1 MKAFNR
7 MLPPLLEK
15 ELLRT
20 LSRYRRLRLMRASMK
35 FFIVLLP
42 SLCAAGGLAFLWL
55 PLEPLVL
62 VIALT
67 CLAVLVGLWAFWPVL
82 ARPVSLRE
90 IAAFIDRQHPD
101 LQDRVLSAV
110 VLSEQGGTPPSE
122 WMLEH
127 FLAEAQQQVKG
138 VPLDD
143 FVRPWELRCLVGGVA
158 LCVALCL
165 AGALGAA
172 WKMGFIRGADSPE
185 QYASARFEVKPGNA
199 VVQPGDNQI
208 VWVTTSDTASA
219 KYIYWEQ
226 GGAEQRAV
234 LQPSTTPEVSY
245 HTFSAMEE
253 SLRYQVRVGGVA
265 SERFEIRVHRPP
277 AVESIHA
284 RYDYPAYLGIEPAS
298 VPYSGELDGV
308 EGTRVT
314 LRVEANKPVESVRLL
329 REAGEELALNPAGEN
344 NWETSFELTVSDTYH
359 LVLRDAEGNEN
370 ADPER
375 YAIRVTP
382 DNPPELRVKYP
393 RGDAKVLALE
403 EVPFAFEVE
412 DDYGI
417 DGYGIEYTLA
427 GKEPVRLALNTP
439 GQTLQEA
446 VGEHLL
452 ALEEL
457 GLAEGDLITWS
468 VWATDKK
475 PGRAIFETSGDP
487 YFLEVRPYTLRYRE
501 QLSQGGSQAPAGEG
515 DAAMDQKKI
524 IIAMTNLRK
533 NAKLLSEEPYTESRN
548 RIAESQAKLR
558 DELAAGLAEADQREQ
573 QIGAEAIG
581 AMDEVLKSLGSAA
594 WPEPEAAVGEGLKS
608 AQKAWQAMLK
618 LEPELR
624 EVSRQQ
630 GGGAGAGQQELDA
643 LEMGQRKD
651 YVEEASTGAAESEAV
666 RNALD
671 DLARRQELLNQ
682 DLGKLISEDEQ
693 AKAEEEK
700 KRQLERLKEEQ
711 QRQMERLD
719 EIRNQVASSEMK
731 ADQRDA
737 TKATLDQAREA
748 MERSLESVREEALQE
763 ARASG
768 SRAAQNL
775 ADAESDLEQLT
786 RDGARERF
794 AGLEEKVKSLQERQA
809 AIQEETKTLKEAQA
823 APGVEGHDD
832 WSKRTESLKD
842 EKESMAG
849 ATKEMLEGAG
859 GLSDQLRENQELL
872 SRKLGDWVRRTSR
885 TGVVEDME
893 EGLPLVE
900 YGVWDAAE
908 RQEGQVKAK
917 IDEAA
922 RTLAELKRF
931 LPGASDDAMARAL
944 DMLSGLEGEKGEQ
957 QSSGESGENDRNPEE
972 QAAGQPSPGA
982 SPPTESQ
989 QGGTAEGTPT
999 AGQPGEAAGQ
1009 QPGAEQPEG
1018 AGPGSG
1024 TESGGEPQRAQGNGT
1039 ESQPGSATGGGVGGG
1054 DEGTVAGGTPMNDFF
1069 DGEARTWRPVLRD
1082 AASLLPRE
1090 SDMRQSLEQVEMDL
1104 GRLQREYDQSKK
1116 LPELSEFEQVVRR
1129 PLLDTIAT
1137 LEEAVRAKAAGE
1149 TSWLEDEGAI
1159 PDQYVDRVAEYFRL
1173 LAEEPAKP

>member
-1 MKAFNR
+1 MTPFSP

-15 ELLRT
+15 ELFRT
-20 LSRYRRLRLMRASMK
+20 LARYRRLRLLRASMK

-42 SLCAAGGLAFLWL
+42 SLCAAGGFAYYWL
-55 PLEPLVL
+55 PVSPALLVAAMGGL
-62 VIALT
+62 AALI
-67 CLAVLVGLWAFWPVL
+67 GLWAFWPVL

-90 IAAFIDRQHPD
+90 IASFIDRQHPD

-110 VLSEQGGTPPSE
+110 VLAEAGDAAPSA

-127 FLAEAQQQVKG
+127 FLSEAQQQVKG

-143 FVRPWELRCLVGGVA
+143 FMRPWELRCLAGGVV
-158 LCVALCL
+158 LCLALCL
-165 AGALGAA
+165 LGALGGA
-172 WKMGFIRGADSPE
+172 WKLGFIRSGNGAE
-185 QYASARFEVKPGNA
+185 RLASVQFEVKPGNT
-199 VVQPGDNQI
+199 VVQPGENQI
-208 VWVTTSDTASA
+208 VWVTSPDTEAA
-219 KYIYWEQ
+219 RHIYWEQ
-226 GGAEQRAV
+226 GGAEHRAV

-253 SLRYQVRVGGVA
+253 SLHYQVRVGGVE
-265 SERFEIRVHRPP
+265 SERFEIRVNRPP

-284 RYDYPAYLGIEPAS
+284 RYVYPAYLDIEPAS
-298 VPYSGELDGV
+298 VPYSGELEGV

-314 LRVEANKPVESVRLL
+314 LRVEANKPLESVRLL
-329 REAGEELALNPAGEN
+329 RDVGEEIGLQSAGEN
-344 NWETSFELTVSDTYH
+344 YWETSFELTVSDTYH
-359 LVLRDAEGNEN
+359 LALRDADGNEN
-370 ADPER
+370 PDPER

-412 DDYGI
+412 DDFGI

-427 GKEPVRLALNTP
+427 GREPVRLALNTP

-446 VGEHLL
+446 AGEHLL

-475 PGRAIFETSGDP
+475 PGRADYETSGDP

-501 QLSQGGSQAPAGEG
+501 QLSQGGGQAPAGEG

-533 NAKLLSEEPYTESRN
+533 TAKTLSEEPYTESRD
-548 RIAESQAKLR
+548 RIAESQTKLR
-558 DELAAGLAEADQREQ
+558 DELAAGLAEADPEEQ

-581 AMDEVLKSLGSAA
+581 AMEDVLKSLGGAA
-594 WPEPEAAVGEGLKS
+594 WPEPEVALGEGLKP

-651 YVEEASTGAAESEAV
+651 YVEEASTGAAENEAV

-719 EIRNQVASSEMK
+719 EIRNKVASSEMK
-731 ADQRDA
+731 SAQRDA

-748 MERSLESVREEALQE
+748 MERSMESVREEALQE

-775 ADAESDLEQLT
+775 ADAESALEQLT

-809 AIQEETKTLKEAQA
+809 TIQEETSTLKEAQA

-832 WSKRTESLKD
+832 WAKRTENLKED
-842 EKESMAG
+842 KAAMAG

-885 TGVVEDME
+885 TGVVEDIE

-908 RQEGQVKAK
+908 RQEGQVKTK

-922 RTLAELKRF
+922 RTLEDLKQF

-944 DMLSGLEGEKGEQ
+944 EMLSGLESDKGEQ
-957 QSSGESGENDRNPEE
+957 QSSGESGENGSSPEE
-972 QAAGQPSPGA
+972 QAADA
-982 SPPTESQ
+982 TE
-989 QGGTAEGTPT
+989 GKPT
-999 AGQPGEAAGQ
+999 AGQPGDAADQ
-1009 QPGAEQPEG
+1009 QPEAEQPEG
-1018 AGPGSG
+1018 GSPGSG
-1024 TESGGEPQRAQGNGT
+1024 AESGGEPQLAQGNGT
-1039 ESQPGSATGGGVGGG
+1039 EGQPGSANGGSTGGG
-1054 DEGTVAGGTPMNDFF
+1054 DEGAVAGGTPMNDFF

-1104 GRLQREYDQSKK
+1104 GRLQREYDHSKK

-1137 LEEAVRAKAAGE
+1137 LEEVVRAKAAGE
-1149 TSWLEDEGAI
+1149 ASWLEDEGAI
-1159 PDQYVDRVAEYFRL
+1159 PEQYVDRVAEYFRL

>member
-1 MKAFNR
+1 MTPLNPI
-7 MLPPLLEK
+7 LPPLLEK
-15 ELLRT
+15 ELFRT
-20 LSRYRRLRLMRASMK
+20 LKRYRRLRLLRASMK

-55 PLEPLVL
+55 PLSPLVL
-62 VIALT
+62 AGALV
-67 CLAVLVGLWAFWPVL
+67 CLVAFVGLWAFWPVF
-82 ARPVSLRE
+82 ARPLSLRDV
-90 IAAFIDRQHPD
+90 ASFIDQQHPD

-110 VLSEQGGTPPSE
+110 VLSENADAAPSA

-127 FLAEAQQQVKG
+127 FLTEAQQQVKG
-138 VPLDD
+138 IPLDD
-143 FVRPWELRCLVGGVA
+143 FMCPWELRSLVGGVT

-172 WKMGFIRGADSPE
+172 WKLGFIRSADSPE
-185 QYASARFEVKPGNA
+185 QLATTRFDVKPGDA

-226 GGAEQRAV
+226 GGTEHRAV

-253 SLRYQVRVGGVA
+253 SLHYQVRVGGVESA
-265 SERFEIRVHRPP
+265 RFELRVHRPP

-284 RYDYPAYLGIEPAS
+284 RYTYPAYLGIEPAS

-329 REAGEELALNPAGEN
+329 REAGEELALSRAGEN
-344 NWETSFELTVSDTYH
+344 HWETTFELTVSDTYH
-359 LVLRDAEGNEN
+359 LTLRDVEGNEN
-370 ADPER
+370 PDPEH
-375 YAIRVTP
+375 YTIRVTP

-412 DDYGI
+412 DDFGI

-439 GQTLQEA
+439 GQTIQEA

-475 PGRAIFETSGDP
+475 PGRADYETSGDP

-501 QLSQGGSQAPAGEG
+501 QLSQGGGQAPAGEG

-524 IIAMTNLRK
+524 IIALTNLRK
-533 NAKLLSEEPYTESRN
+533 TAKSLSEEPYTESLG
-548 RIAESQAKLR
+548 RIAESQTKLR
-558 DELAAGLAEADQREQ
+558 DELAAGLAEADPEEQ
-573 QIGAEAIG
+573 QIGAEALG
-581 AMDEVLKSLGSAA
+581 AMDDVLMSLGSAA
-594 WPEPEAAVGEGLKS
+594 WPEPEVALGEGLKP

-651 YVEEASTGAAESEAV
+651 YVEEASTGAAENEAV

-731 ADQRDA
+731 AAQRDA

-748 MERSLESVREEALQE
+748 MERSMESVREEALQE

-775 ADAESDLEQLT
+775 ADAESALEQLS
-786 RDGARERF
+786 RDGTRERF

-832 WSKRTESLKD
+832 WAKRTESLKD

-908 RQEGQVKAK
+908 RQEGQVKTK

-922 RTLAELKRF
+922 RTLEELKQF

-944 DMLSGLEGEKGEQ
+944 DMLSGLEREKDEQ
-957 QSSGESGENDRNPEE
+957 QSSGESGENGSSPEE

-982 SPPTESQ
+982 GPSTEPRQGEPT
-989 QGGTAEGTPT
+989 EGTPT
-999 AGQPGEAAGQ
+999 AGQPGDAAGQ
-1009 QPGAEQPEG
+1009 QPGVEQPEG
-1018 AGPGSG
+1018 VSPGSG
-1024 TESGGEPQRAQGNGT
+1024 AESGGEPQLAQGNGS
-1039 ESQPGSATGGGVGGG
+1039 EGQPGSATGGTGGG
-1054 DEGTVAGGTPMNDFF
+1054 DEGSVAGGTPMNDFF

-1090 SDMRQSLEQVEMDL
+1090 SEMRQSLEQVETDL
-1104 GRLQREYDQSKK
+1104 GRLQREYDHSKK
-1116 LPELSEFEQVVRR
+1116 LPKLNEFEQVVRR
-1129 PLLDTIAT
+1129 PLLDTIAA
-1137 LEEAVRAKAAGE
+1137 LEEVVRAKAAGE
-1149 TSWLEDEGAI
+1149 AFWLEDEGAI
-1159 PDQYVDRVAEYFRL
+1159 PEQYVDRVAEYFRL

>member
-1 MKAFNR
+1 MTPLNPI
-7 MLPPLLEK
+7 LPPLLEK
-15 ELLRT
+15 ELFRT
-20 LSRYRRLRLMRASMK
+20 LKRYRRLRLLRASMK

-55 PLEPLVL
+55 PLSPLVL
-62 VIALT
+62 AGALV
-67 CLAVLVGLWAFWPVL
+67 CLVAFVGLWAFWPVL

-90 IAAFIDRQHPD
+90 IAAFIDQQHPD

-110 VLSEQGGTPPSE
+110 VLSENADAAPSA

-127 FLAEAQQQVKG
+127 FLTEAQQQVKG
-138 VPLDD
+138 IPLDD
-143 FVRPWELRCLVGGVA
+143 FMRPWELRSLVGGVT

-172 WKMGFIRGADSPE
+172 WKLGFIRGADSPE
-185 QYASARFEVKPGNA
+185 QLATTRFDVKPGDA

-208 VWVTTSDTASA
+208 VWVTTTDTASA

-226 GGAEQRAV
+226 GGTEQRAV

-245 HTFSAMEE
+245 HTFSAIEE
-253 SLRYQVRVGGVA
+253 SLHYQVRVGGVESA
-265 SERFEIRVHRPP
+265 RFELRVHRPP

-284 RYDYPAYLGIEPAS
+284 RYTYPAYLGIEPAS

-329 REAGEELALNPAGEN
+329 REAGEELALSPAGEN
-344 NWETSFELTVSDTYH
+344 HWETTFELTVSDTYH
-359 LVLRDAEGNEN
+359 LALRDVEGNEN
-370 ADPER
+370 PDPER
-375 YAIRVTP
+375 YTIRVTP
-382 DNPPELRVKYP
+382 DNPPELRVNYP

-475 PGRAIFETSGDP
+475 PGRADYETSGDP
-487 YFLEVRPYTLRYRE
+487 YFLAVRPYTLRYRE
-501 QLSQGGSQAPAGEG
+501 QLSQGGGQAPAGEG

-533 NAKLLSEEPYTESRN
+533 TAKTLSEEPYTESRD
-548 RIAESQAKLR
+548 RIAESQTKLR
-558 DELAAGLAEADQREQ
+558 DELAAGLAEADPEEQ
-573 QIGAEAIG
+573 QIGAEALG
-581 AMDEVLKSLGSAA
+581 AMDDVLKSLGSAA
-594 WPEPEAAVGEGLKS
+594 WPEPEAALGEGLKP

-651 YVEEASTGAAESEAV
+651 YVEEASTGAAENEAV

-731 ADQRDA
+731 AAQRDS

-748 MERSLESVREEALQE
+748 MERSMESVREEALQE

-775 ADAESDLEQLT
+775 ADAESALEQLT

-794 AGLEEKVKSLQERQA
+794 AGLEEKVKTLQERQA

-832 WSKRTESLKD
+832 WAKRTESLKD
-842 EKESMAG
+842 EKGSMVG

-908 RQEGQVKAK
+908 RQEGQVKTK

-922 RTLAELKRF
+922 RTLEELKQF

-944 DMLSGLEGEKGEQ
+944 DMLSGLKGEKGEP
-957 QSSGESGENDRNPEE
+957 QSSGESGEDGRSPEE
-972 QAAGQPSPGA
+972 QAAGQPGPGA
-982 SPPTESQ
+982 GPPAESQ
-989 QGGTAEGTPT
+989 PGGAKEGTPT
-999 AGQPGEAAGQ
+999 AGQPGDAAGQ
-1009 QPGAEQPEG
+1009 QPGAATAEG
-1018 AGPGSG
+1018 GTPGS
-1024 TESGGEPQRAQGNGT
+1024 SGEPQGSQGDGTAQ
-1039 ESQPGSATGGGVGGG
+1039 QPGTSSGGDAGGG

-1090 SDMRQSLEQVEMDL
+1090 SEMRQSLEQVEMDL

-1137 LEEAVRAKAAGE
+1137 LEEVVRAKAVGE
-1149 TSWLEDEGAI
+1149 ASWLEDEGAI
-1159 PDQYVDRVAEYFRL
+1159 PEQYVDRVAEYFRL

>member
-1 MKAFNR
+1 MTPFSP

-15 ELLRT
+15 ELFRT
-20 LSRYRRLRLMRASMK
+20 LKRYRHLRLLRASMK

-42 SLCAAGGLAFLWL
+42 SLCAAGGFAYYWF
-55 PLEPLVL
+55 PISP
-62 VIALT
+62 
-67 CLAVLVGLWAFWPVL
+67 AVLVAALGGLAALIGLWAFWPVL

-90 IAAFIDRQHPD
+90 IASFIDRQHPD

-110 VLSEQGGTPPSE
+110 ALAEAGDSVPSP

-127 FLAEAQQQVKG
+127 FLTEAQQQVKG

-143 FVRPWELRCLVGGVA
+143 FMRPWELRCLAGGVV

-165 AGALGAA
+165 LGALVGVWKLGLIRSSNGAEQLA
-172 WKMGFIRGADSPE
+172 SIRFD
-185 QYASARFEVKPGNA
+185 VKPGDA

-208 VWVTTSDTASA
+208 VWVTTPDTASA

-226 GGAEQRAV
+226 GGTEQRAV

-253 SLRYQVRVGGVA
+253 SLHYQVRVGAVE
-265 SERFEIRVHRPP
+265 SERFEIRVNRPP
-277 AVESIHA
+277 AVESVHA
-284 RYDYPAYLGIEPAS
+284 RYEYPAYLGLEATS
-298 VPYSGELDGV
+298 VPYSGELEGV

-314 LRVEANKPVESVRLL
+314 LRVEANKPLESVRLL
-329 REAGEELALNPAGEN
+329 REAGEELALQSAGEN
-344 NWETSFELTVSDTYH
+344 YWETNFELTVSDTYH
-359 LVLRDAEGNEN
+359 LALRDAEGNEN
-370 ADPER
+370 PDPER

-412 DDYGI
+412 DDFGI
-417 DGYGIEYTLA
+417 DAYGIEYALA

-446 VGEHLL
+446 AGEHLL

-457 GLAEGDLITWS
+457 GLAEGDLITWT

-475 PGRAIFETSGDP
+475 PGRTDYETSGDP

-501 QLSQGGSQAPAGEG
+501 QLSQGGGQGPTGEG

-524 IIAMTNLRK
+524 IIALSNLRK
-533 NAKLLSEEPYTESRN
+533 TAKTLSEEPYTESRD
-548 RIAESQAKLR
+548 RIAESQTKLR
-558 DELAAGLAEADQREQ
+558 DELAAGLAEADPKEQ

-581 AMDEVLKSLGSAA
+581 AMEDVLKSLGGAA
-594 WPEPEAAVGEGLKS
+594 WPEPEGALGDSLKP

-630 GGGAGAGQQELDA
+630 GGDAGAGQQELDA

-651 YVEEASTGAAESEAV
+651 YVEEASTGAAQSEAV

-682 DLGKLISEDEQ
+682 DLGKLISEEDQ
-693 AKAEEEK
+693 TKAEEEK

-719 EIRNQVASSEMK
+719 KIRNQVASSEMK
-731 ADQRDA
+731 SAQRDA

-748 MERSLESVREEALQE
+748 MERSMESVREEALQE

-775 ADAESDLEQLT
+775 ADAESALEQLT

-794 AGLEEKVKSLQERQA
+794 AGLEEKVKTLQERQA
-809 AIQEETKTLKEAQA
+809 AIQEETKSLKEAQS

-832 WSKRTESLKD
+832 WAKRTESLKE
-842 EKESMAG
+842 EKAAMAG

-900 YGVWDAAE
+900 YGMWDAAG
-908 RQEGQVKAK
+908 RQEGQVKTK
-917 IDEAA
+917 IDDAA
-922 RTLAELKRF
+922 RTLGELKQF

-944 DMLSGLEGEKGEQ
+944 EMLSGLESEEGSEPTAGEGNATDKASE
-957 QSSGESGENDRNPEE
+957 
-972 QAAGQPSPGA
+972 AQPDEGAGA
-982 SPPTESQ
+982 SPESQ
-989 QGGTAEGTPT
+989 AGPAPSEGETPGAGGEGSAPQPGGT
-999 AGQPGEAAGQ
+999 
-1009 QPGAEQPEG
+1009 
-1018 AGPGSG
+1018 
-1024 TESGGEPQRAQGNGT
+1024 SGGGT
-1039 ESQPGSATGGGVGGG
+1039 GGG
-1054 DEGTVAGGTPMNDFF
+1054 DEGAVAGGAPMNDFF
-1069 DGEARTWRPVLRD
+1069 DGEARAWRPVLRD

-1090 SDMRQSLEQVEMDL
+1090 SGMRQSLEQVEMDL

-1137 LEEAVRAKAAGE
+1137 LEEVVRAKATGE
-1149 TSWLEDEGAI
+1149 ASWLEDEGAI
-1159 PDQYVDRVAEYFRL
+1159 PEQYVDRVAEYFRL